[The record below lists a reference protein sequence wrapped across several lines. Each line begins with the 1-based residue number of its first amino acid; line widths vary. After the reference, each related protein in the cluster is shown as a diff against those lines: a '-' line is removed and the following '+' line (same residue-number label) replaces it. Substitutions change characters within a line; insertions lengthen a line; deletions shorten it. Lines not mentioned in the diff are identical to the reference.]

1 MAKKLD
7 EATKEAIRADV
18 RNMGKSGETKKAIA
32 ARHGI
37 HPTMISK
44 IMNSHNPKRK
54 VKRAVK
60 ADATWESLFSEY
72 IEARNEANDHILKA
86 KKSTAKMEAARKK
99 LEAFVKGL
107 K

>member
-1 MAKKLD
+1 MAKGTKLD
-7 EATKEAIRADV
+7 EKTKGEIRKAVEAGTMLRKD
-18 RNMGKSGETKKAIA
+18 IA
-32 ARHGI
+32 AMYEI

-44 IMNSHNPKRK
+44 VMNSKSPKRK

-60 ADATWESLFSEY
+60 ADATWETLFNEY
-72 IEARNEANDHILKA
+72 IEARNAAQQALKDSEVA
-86 KKSTAKMEAARKK
+86 KKK